1 MPRFDVHN
9 GRTERPSSTIHPVC
23 VTWFSSFISSLSLS
37 LFLILFLYMD
47 GQKSRSSWTLCIA
60 HQSTSRERESFT
72 ISFCFV
78 SLCPVTVE
86 LIISS
91 TCAVSGPFLRV
102 IAEFRQLERWNE
114 GRRSSA
120 EEKNQ
125 FFSLTT
131 NRDKEM
137 RVERMDRERK
147 GELRRIVVCKSSL
160 YIGPTV
166 KHCRYSLSIPIYT
179 KLNWINARPFI
190 SPIFFSFPLF
200 CSIISAQ
207 FKKKK
212 KTKKRKKSRRCDC
225 LASIDSF
232 SL

>member
-137 RVERMDRERK
+137 RVERMDREK
-147 GELRRIVVCKSSL
+147 GGAEEDRRMQILPVYRPNCETLSLFSL
-160 YIGPTV
+160 YPYI
-166 KHCRYSLSIPIYT
+166 HEIE
-179 KLNWINARPFI
+179 LNQCEAFHF
-190 SPIFFSFPLF
+190 SHFLFFSSFLF
-200 CSIISAQ
+200 HHLCPI
-207 FKKKK
+207 
-212 KTKKRKKSRRCDC
+212 
-225 LASIDSF
+225 
-232 SL
+232 

>member
-1 MPRFDVHN
+1 MYS
-9 GRTERPSSTIHPVC
+9 PSVDIE
-23 VTWFSSFISSLSLS
+23 
-37 LFLILFLYMD
+37 
-47 GQKSRSSWTLCIA
+47 
-60 HQSTSRERESFT
+60 RERESFT

-160 YIGPTV
+160 YRPNCETL
-166 KHCRYSLSIPIYT
+166 SLFSLYPYIHEIE
-179 KLNWINARPFI
+179 LNQCEAFHF
-190 SPIFFSFPLF
+190 SHFLFFSSFLF
-200 CSIISAQ
+200 HHLCPI
-207 FKKKK
+207 
-212 KTKKRKKSRRCDC
+212 
-225 LASIDSF
+225 
-232 SL
+232 